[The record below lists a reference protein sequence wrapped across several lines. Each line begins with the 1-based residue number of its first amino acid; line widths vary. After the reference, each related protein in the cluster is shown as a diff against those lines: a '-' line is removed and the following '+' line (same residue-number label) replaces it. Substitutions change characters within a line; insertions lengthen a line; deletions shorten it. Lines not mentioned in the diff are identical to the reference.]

1 MTSVCQSSRMLLWG
15 TSINDIRYFLAIF
28 APSPLTL
35 PTLPDNFYH
44 ATSNFLRYF
53 WPLCSLPIP
62 KSDII
67 YGISLIK
74 TAALSNKCHTF
85 VVGLLSWSFQAWY
98 NILHSLSRK
107 VGNFFNQIK
116 INQTWIGYLF
126 LKLVHT
132 YPGYLVR
139 VLTLELSHQ
148 QGKAK
153 PKPSLAAH
161 CTILTK

>member
-15 TSINDIRYFLAIF
+15 TSINDIWYFLVIF

-98 NILHSLSRK
+98 NILHSWAK
-107 VGNFFNQIK
+107 FK
-116 INQTWIGYLF
+116 I
-126 LKLVHT
+126 V
-132 YPGYLVR
+132 LVR
-139 VLTLELSHQ
+139 KPEGKLYSFHEKFCQNTIFGSSGFSFQFLISKF
-148 QGKAK
+148 QGSGFSFKFLN
-153 PKPSLAAH
+153 S
-161 CTILTK
+161 IL